1 LLDRELKDR
10 NLDRGEPVSTD
21 PPEFHQIFCKQ
32 VRMLRNSEHEL
43 HIVPIPTIQMFSLC
57 EDSISTKHDTLET
70 CFLAKSNYLV
80 GIFKGVVAAPR
91 VSTAVSQS

>member
-1 LLDRELKDR
+1 
-10 NLDRGEPVSTD
+10 
-21 PPEFHQIFCKQ
+21 
-32 VRMLRNSEHEL
+32 
-43 HIVPIPTIQMFSLC
+43 MFSLC